1 MDAFIGLHSRGR
13 LPASVN
19 LFAVGG
25 GDERQSAAYVNIM
38 SMVWMDSF
46 EGVMDNDDSK
56 VIIDNRDSLEKH
68 QSREVSPKRNIQ
80 YGWPPYTNFFSSTK
94 LKLKIL
100 YTILQNKLP

>member
-1 MDAFIGLHSRGR
+1 MEDFKSLHTRDR
-13 LPASVN
+13 LPASVH
-19 LFAVGG
+19 LSAVGG

-80 YGWPPYTNFFSSTK
+80 NGWPPYTNFFRSTK
-94 LKLKIL
+94 FKL
-100 YTILQNKLP
+100 